1 MGDRLNWLLDA
12 RLMRSLPW
20 VFLFLALPFGL
31 LAGALVETDACEP
44 LFYARGV
51 GHIETFEPDDHIAYL
66 WSECRI
72 AYTGGTVAENS
83 NFNWMGVLLVATFSA
98 GAWFTG
104 AAIGR
109 VVPWRRA
116 ALVVFVCL
124 VVFAATTTAAFTG
137 A

>member
-1 MGDRLNWLLDA
+1 VRFT
-12 RLMRSLPW
+12 RSLPW
-20 VFLFLALPFGL
+20 IFLFMALPVGL
-31 LAGALVETDACEP
+31 LAGVVVETDACEP
-44 LFYARGV
+44 IFGFHRGR
-51 GHIETFEPDDHIAYL
+51 IETFAPDDHLTYL

-72 AYTGGTVAENS
+72 TYSDGTVAENS
-83 NFNWMGVLLVATFSA
+83 NFNWMGVLLVTFFSA

-116 ALVVFVCL
+116 AVVVLACFGIC
-124 VVFAATTTAAFTG
+124 AATTLAFFLG

>member
-1 MGDRLNWLLDA
+1 MLDV

-31 LAGALVETDACEP
+31 LAGVLVEPDACEP
-44 LFYARGV
+44 IFEARGL
-51 GHIETFEPDDHIAYL
+51 GHIETFDPNDKLLYL
-66 WSECRI
+66 LSECRI
-72 AYTGGTVAENS
+72 ERTNGTVQENT
-83 NFNWMGVLLVATFSA
+83 NFNWMGVLLVTSFSA

-104 AAIGR
+104 AAIGC

-116 ALVVFVCL
+116 AAVVLACFVVC
-124 VVFAATTTAAFTG
+124 AATTLAFFLG